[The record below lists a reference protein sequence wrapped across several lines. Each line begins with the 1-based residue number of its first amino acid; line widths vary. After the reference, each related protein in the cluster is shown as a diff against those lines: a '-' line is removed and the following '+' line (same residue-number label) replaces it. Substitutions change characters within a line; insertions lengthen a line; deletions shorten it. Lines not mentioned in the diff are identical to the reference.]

1 MFQALHYLRR
11 LCAHPA
17 LVFSPAHPQYI
28 AVLAD
33 MRRESSVAN
42 LHELSVAPKLMCL
55 REILSES
62 GIPLSKTRQGDQ
74 ATTEAGGDAP
84 SDTEP
89 FVEAAV
95 VESVTVRH
103 RALVFAQTK
112 SLLDLVEK
120 DLFRPHMPGLR
131 WLRLDGDIKPAAR
144 FAVVQKFN
152 EDSTIDVLL
161 LTTQVGGLGLNLTGA
176 DTVVFLEHD
185 WNPMKDLQAM
195 DRAHRIGQRRT
206 VNVYRILTRD
216 TLEERIMGLQAFK
229 RHVAGAVITSDNAQL
244 QTMQTEKLLDMLQAA
259 SSDGHSNAT
268 QRSAASTSGDDE
280 AARQAAIVE
289 ASLNASS
296 SLASVSVT
304 GVDVAVISGTIPEE
318 DGARTVA
325 NYADY
330 DISQFI
336 RSLS

>member
-1 MFQALHYLRR
+1 M
-11 LCAHPA
+11 
-17 LVFSPAHPQYI
+17 
-28 AVLAD
+28 
-33 MRRESSVAN
+33 
-42 LHELSVAPKLMCL
+42 
-55 REILSES
+55 
-62 GIPLSKTRQGDQ
+62 
-74 ATTEAGGDAP
+74 
-84 SDTEP
+84 
-89 FVEAAV
+89 
-95 VESVTVRH
+95 
-103 RALVFAQTK
+103 
-112 SLLDLVEK
+112 
-120 DLFRPHMPGLR
+120 
-131 WLRLDGDIKPAAR
+131 
-144 FAVVQKFN
+144 QKFN

-289 ASLNASS
+289 ASLNVSS
-296 SLASVSVT
+296 SLASVSAIT